1 MYKSDDE
8 VEEMLGHRN
17 NGLVK
22 IKIIGQGN
30 HGNQS
35 HEKKKTER
43 KDTVEQKAEVA
54 VLASLIGNKMAGEIT
69 DTHPATVSKLVN
81 GKNTNNTPDPALVSE
96 VDKRLGRISDKAAEK
111 VEVLL
116 DIFQSEKMDELKAS
130 EIPQAAEKFVG
141 IIERIRKGND
151 KNNGSGVSRPVVIIH
166 APQQQTIEQY
176 ITKEVN

>member
-1 MYKSDDE
+1 MYKTDDE
-8 VEEMLGHRN
+8 VAELLNHKN

-35 HEKKKTER
+35 HAPKDYSDA
-43 KDTVEQKAEVA
+43 KDTTEKKAEVA
-54 VLASLIGNKMAGEIT
+54 VIATLVGQKMAAAIT
-69 DTHPATVSKLVN
+69 NTHPATVNKLVN
-81 GKNTNNTPDPALVSE
+81 GKNTNNDPDPALVSE

-116 DIFQSEKMDELKAS
+116 DIFAEDKMDGLKAS
-130 EIPQAAEKFVG
+130 EVPVAAEKLMN
-141 IIERIRKGND
+141 IIEKVRKGND
-151 KNNGSGVSRPVVIIH
+151 RNGGGVSRPVVIIH